1 MPDTACS
8 PSSSSADTSDSPSS
22 PDRVPDRGAGRES
35 ARPASPPGGPA
46 GGAGPAPGAAPA
58 PAAPAG
64 SQLST
69 WASVRRLAPYV
80 RPAVPRLVGGLLSA
94 LGASLAALAIPRV
107 LQALVE
113 GPLAEGAAAH
123 DLGALV
129 VPVVA
134 VLVLG
139 VAEAGFV
146 LLRRNLVMYPG
157 TRIEAE
163 MRLAL
168 FRHLQDLPVS
178 FHDRWPGGQ
187 LLSRIMGDL
196 GLLRRW
202 LIFGLLQLVVSAVT
216 IVVGVALLL
225 GTAGWLGL
233 VYLAGAVPVT
243 IIAFR
248 FSRRYRVIARLS
260 QDQSGDLATTVEESV
275 HGIRVLKAFGRGRDA
290 LESFTGQAEQLRRTE
305 IRKAGNQATV
315 TTSLQLIPEVT
326 LAVCLV
332 LGSVL
337 AARGQITLGDL
348 VAFFLTAAVINGP
361 VVDLGM
367 TLSMTLNART
377 AVDRFC
383 EVMETPNPL
392 ADPADPVRVG
402 AVRGHVELRDVTFA
416 HEDAATPVLEHLD
429 LELPEG
435 TTTAL
440 VGLTG
445 SGKSTLAMLVP
456 RIADVTGGALLID
469 GVDVRRMRRT
479 DARRAVA
486 VAFEDPTLFSA
497 SVRDNVLLGVPESGP
512 DAVGETERER
522 RLHEALEVAQAG
534 FVADLPEGVETRIGE
549 EGLSLS
555 GGQRQRLALA
565 RAIAARPAVL
575 VLDDPLSALDVTTEE
590 AVTTRLRQVLAGTT
604 SLVIA
609 HRPSTVALADRV
621 AVLQDGRISA
631 VGTHAHLLA
640 TDPHYRYVI
649 SNLEQDWQDADHAD
663 RTGDDEADEPD
674 EHPEPRPDARHDD
687 TEARR

>member
-1 MPDTACS
+1 M
-8 PSSSSADTSDSPSS
+8 
-22 PDRVPDRGAGRES
+22 
-35 ARPASPPGGPA
+35 
-46 GGAGPAPGAAPA
+46 
-58 PAAPAG
+58 
-64 SQLST
+64 
-69 WASVRRLAPYV
+69 RRLYPYV
-80 RPAVPRLVGGLLSA
+80 KPAVPRLVGGLVSA

-113 GPLAEGAAAH
+113 GPLADGAAAH

-129 VPVVA
+129 VPVVL

-139 VAEAGFV
+139 AAEAGLV

-163 MRLAL
+163 MRMSL
-168 FRHLQDLPVS
+168 FRHLQDLPVA

-187 LLSRIMGDL
+187 LLSRVMGDL

-202 LIFGLLQLVVSAVT
+202 LVFGLLQLVVSVVT
-216 IVVGVALLL
+216 IVVGVAILLS
-225 GTAGWLGL
+225 TAGWLGL
-233 VYLAGAVPVT
+233 VYLAGAIPVT
-243 IIAFR
+243 VIAFR

-290 LESFTGQAEQLRRTE
+290 LDSFTDQAEELRQTE

-337 AARGQITLGDL
+337 AARGQISLGDL

-377 AVDRFC
+377 AVDRFF

-392 ADPADPVRVG
+392 ADPVDPVKAG
-402 AVRGHVELRDVTFA
+402 APRGHVELRDVSFRYEDSA
-416 HEDAATPVLEHLD
+416 HPVLEHVD
-429 LELPEG
+429 LELPVG

-445 SGKSTLAMLVP
+445 SGKSTLAMVVP
-456 RIADVTGGALLID
+456 RIFDVTGGAMLLD
-469 GVDVRRMRRT
+469 GVDVRSMRRN
-479 DARRAVA
+479 DVRRAVA

-497 SVRDNVLLGVPESGP
+497 SVRDNVLLGVPEAGP
-512 DAVGETERER
+512 DAVPEAERER
-522 RLHEALEVAQAG
+522 RLHEAVEVAQAG
-534 FVADLPEGVETRIGE
+534 FVADLPEGVETKIGE

-575 VLDDPLSALDVTTEE
+575 VLDDPLSALDVATEE
-590 AVTTRLRQVLAGTT
+590 AVTSRLRDVLAGTT

-621 AVLQDGRISA
+621 AVLQDGRITA
-631 VGTHAHLLA
+631 VGTHSDLLA
-640 TDPHYRYVI
+640 TDAHYRHVI
-649 SNLEQDWQDADHAD
+649 SSLEQDW
-663 RTGDDEADEPD
+663 EESP
-674 EHPEPRPDARHDD
+674 EHSEQRESEQRESEQPQSQEVQR
-687 TEARR
+687 

>member
-1 MPDTACS
+1 VTGASVSGESDRIDVMPDTKRTSRSSSRGAAGADPSDSPRESSAS
-8 PSSSSADTSDSPSS
+8 PSS
-22 PDRVPDRGAGRES
+22 RR
-35 ARPASPPGGPA
+35 
-46 GGAGPAPGAAPA
+46 

-64 SQLST
+64 SELST
-69 WASVRRLAPYV
+69 LASIRRLYPYV
-80 RPAVPRLVGGLLSA
+80 RPAVPRLLGGLLSA

-107 LQALVE
+107 LQVLVE
-113 GPLAEGAAAH
+113 GPLAQGAAAH

-129 VPVVA
+129 VPVLL
-134 VLVLG
+134 VLGLG

-157 TRIEAE
+157 TRVEAE
-163 MRLAL
+163 MRMAL
-168 FRHLQDLPVS
+168 FRHLQDLPVA

-216 IVVGVALLL
+216 IVVGVAILLT
-225 GTAGWLGL
+225 TAGWLGL
-233 VYLAGAVPVT
+233 VYLAGAIPVT
-243 IIAFR
+243 VIAFR

-290 LESFTGQAEQLRRTE
+290 LDSFTDQAEELRRTE

-332 LGSVL
+332 LGTVL
-337 AARGQITLGDL
+337 AAQGQVTVGSL

-377 AVDRFC
+377 AVDRFF

-392 ADPADPVRVG
+392 ADPADPVD
-402 AVRGHVELRDVTFA
+402 APAPRGHVELRDVSFRY
-416 HEDAATPVLEHLD
+416 EDAARPVLEHVD
-429 LELPEG
+429 LELPVG

-445 SGKSTLAMLVP
+445 SGKSTLAMVVP
-456 RIADVTGGALLID
+456 RIFDVTGGQVLLD
-469 GVDVRRMRRT
+469 GVDVRRLRRQ
-479 DARRAVA
+479 DVRRAVA

-497 SVRDNVLLGVPESGP
+497 SVRDNVLLGVPEAGP
-512 DAVGETERER
+512 DAVPEAERER
-522 RLHEALEVAQAG
+522 RLHEAIEVAQAG
-534 FVADLPEGVETRIGE
+534 FVENLPQGVETRIGE

-575 VLDDPLSALDVTTEE
+575 VLDDPLSALDVATEE
-590 AVTTRLRQVLAGTT
+590 AVTARLRDVLAGTT

-621 AVLQDGRISA
+621 AVLQDGRITA
-631 VGTHAHLLA
+631 VGTHSDLLA
-640 TDPHYRYVI
+640 TDAHYRHVI
-649 SNLEQDWQDADHAD
+649 SSLEQDWEECAEHAD
-663 RTGDDEADEPD
+663 RDDGAEDDPT
-674 EHPEPRPDARHDD
+674 EHAP
-687 TEARR
+687 TEHAPTEEVQR

>member
-1 MPDTACS
+1 M
-8 PSSSSADTSDSPSS
+8 
-22 PDRVPDRGAGRES
+22 
-35 ARPASPPGGPA
+35 RPA
-46 GGAGPAPGAAPA
+46 
-58 PAAPAG
+58 
-64 SQLST
+64 L
-69 WASVRRLAPYV
+69 
-80 RPAVPRLVGGLLSA
+80 PRLVAGLFSA
-94 LGASLAALAIPRV
+94 LGAGLAALAIPRV

-113 GPLAEGAAAH
+113 GPLAQGVESR

-129 VPVVA
+129 VPVLL

-139 VAEAGFV
+139 LAEAGFV

-157 TRIEAE
+157 TRVEAQ
-163 MRLAL
+163 MRMVL
-168 FRHLQDLPVS
+168 FRHLQDLPAA

-202 LIFGLLQLVVSAVT
+202 LVFGVLQLVVSIVT
-216 IVVGVALLL
+216 IVVGVAILLT
-225 GTAGWLGL
+225 TAGWLGL
-233 VYLAGAVPVT
+233 VYLAGAVPVAV
-243 IIAFR
+243 IAFR

-290 LESFTGQAEQLRRTE
+290 LHSFTGQAEELRRTE

-315 TTSLQLIPEVT
+315 TMSLQMIPEIT

-337 AARGQITLGDL
+337 AAQGEITLGNL

-377 AVDRFC
+377 AVDRFF
-383 EVMETPNPL
+383 EVVETPNEL
-392 ADPADPVRVG
+392 TDPDDPVEVG
-402 AVRGHVELRDVTFA
+402 PSQGHVELRDVTYAFS
-416 HEDAATPVLEHLD
+416 DAAEPQLAGVD
-429 LELPEG
+429 LELPVG

-456 RIADVTGGALLID
+456 RIADVTGGQVLLD

-479 DARRAVA
+479 DVRRAVA

-497 SVRDNVLLGVPESGP
+497 SVRDNVLLGVPERGP
-512 DAVGETERER
+512 GAVPEAERER
-522 RLHEALEVAQAG
+522 RLHEAIEVAQAG
-534 FVADLPEGVETRIGE
+534 FVADLPAGVDTRIGE

-575 VLDDPLSALDVTTEE
+575 VLDDPLSALDVATEE
-590 AVTTRLRQVLAGTT
+590 AVTGRLRQVLAGTT
-604 SLVIA
+604 TLVIA

-621 AVLQDGRISA
+621 AVLQDGRITA
-631 VGTHAHLLA
+631 VGTHADLLA

-649 SNLEQDWQDADHAD
+649 SNLEEDWVQAAGDGDLD
-663 RTGDDEADEPD
+663 GEPTGSDDDET
-674 EHPEPRPDARHDD
+674 
-687 TEARR
+687 TEDHR